1 MGIAFKLLPFLI
13 VFLQAPAEG
22 AKPLRM
28 VALSPLLSEWTA
40 EILGCE
46 ETKKRLVGVSE
57 FSDHPSCLKGIP
69 EIGPYHR
76 ISVERVLALRPDLV
90 LASEEYNREQAA
102 RLTGL
107 GLKVVILP
115 KEGFRSMP
123 SWIRHLGEV
132 LGEAGRA
139 NRQAQLWDG
148 FLRGFEKRKQRS
160 RVRRVFVEIQH
171 DPLIGLGGG
180 SFLSEALSAVGLQNV
195 FAKSTEGY
203 PRLST
208 EAVLRADPEEIHIL
222 DLRGHEAE
230 FDAARKDWM
239 RFPGVRAVKN
249 RRIFRLPGEDF
260 ARCTPRLL
268 NALKRLN

>member
-1 MGIAFKLLPFLI
+1 MGIALKLIAFLLLSP
-13 VFLQAPAEG
+13 VRAAEPAPA
-22 AKPLRM
+22 ARM

-46 ETKKRLVGVSE
+46 RAKKRLVGLTE
-57 FSDHPSCLKGIP
+57 FSDYPPCLKGLP
-69 EIGPYHR
+69 EVGPYHR
-76 ISVERVLALRPDLV
+76 FSIERVLALKPDLV
-90 LASEEYNREQAA
+90 LASEEYNGEQAR

-107 GLKVVILP
+107 GLKVVVLP
-115 KEGFRSMP
+115 KEDFKAMP
-123 SWIRHLGEV
+123 AWIRRLGGV
-132 LGEAGRA
+132 LGEPDRA
-139 NRQAQLWDG
+139 NRQAVLWEG
-148 FLRGFEKRKQRS
+148 ALRGFEQGAKRR

-171 DPLIGLGGG
+171 DPLIALGGG
-180 SFLSEALSAVGLQNV
+180 SFLSDALASVGMQNV
-195 FAKSTEGY
+195 FAQNTEGY

-208 EAVLRADPEEIHIL
+208 EAVLRADPDEIHIL

-230 FDAARKDWM
+230 FEAARKDWR

-249 RRIFRLPGEDF
+249 GRILRLSGEDF

>member
-1 MGIAFKLLPFLI
+1 MGIAFKLFSLLLLLESARAGELPP
-13 VFLQAPAEG
+13 V
-22 AKPLRM
+22 RT

-46 ETKKRLVGVSE
+46 GAKKRLVGVSE
-57 FSDHPSCLKGIP
+57 FSDHPPCLKGIP

-76 ISVERVLALRPDLV
+76 VSIERVIALKPDLV
-90 LASEEYNREQAA
+90 LASEEYNSEQAK
-102 RLTGL
+102 RLGAL
-107 GLKVVILP
+107 GLKVVMLP
-115 KEGFRSMP
+115 KEGFRGMP
-123 SWIRHLGEV
+123 AWIRRLGGILGESD
-132 LGEAGRA
+132 RA
-139 NRQAQLWDG
+139 NRQAVFWEG
-148 FLRGFEKRKQRS
+148 VLRGFEREGRGS
-160 RVRRVFVEIQH
+160 RTRRVYVEIQH
-171 DPLIGLGGG
+171 DPLIALGGG
-180 SFLSEALSAVGLQNV
+180 SFLSDALASIGMENV
-195 FAKSTEGY
+195 FSKNTEGY

-222 DLRGHEAE
+222 DLRGREAE